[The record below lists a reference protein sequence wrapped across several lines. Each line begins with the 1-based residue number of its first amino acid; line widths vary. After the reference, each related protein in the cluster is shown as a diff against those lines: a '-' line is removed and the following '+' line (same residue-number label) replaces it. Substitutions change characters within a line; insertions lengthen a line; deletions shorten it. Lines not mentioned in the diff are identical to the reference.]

1 MRITASILF
10 FVFCASPAS
19 GSVRHVE
26 ISKSNH
32 SDSPIDFSVE
42 GAPDEYG
49 YVSVKLTLPPEQEE
63 LADLWKIELWIEQD
77 DKHMLSVVI
86 VPILE
91 EDKTISIGY
100 RGHVD
105 FIDHCLIA
113 IRCGEFAPLVETIY
127 KIDVDSY
134 IDVESD
140 DSTLESD
147 ANRE

>member
-10 FVFCASPAS
+10 LVFCAGSAS

-32 SDSPIDFSVE
+32 SESPIDFSVA
-42 GAPDEYG
+42 GTPDEYG
-49 YVSVKLTLPPEQEE
+49 YVSVKITLPPEQED
-63 LADLWKIELWIEQD
+63 LAHLWRIELWIEQD

-134 IDVESD
+134 IDVELD
-140 DSTLESD
+140 HSTSEPD
-147 ANRE
+147 GNPE